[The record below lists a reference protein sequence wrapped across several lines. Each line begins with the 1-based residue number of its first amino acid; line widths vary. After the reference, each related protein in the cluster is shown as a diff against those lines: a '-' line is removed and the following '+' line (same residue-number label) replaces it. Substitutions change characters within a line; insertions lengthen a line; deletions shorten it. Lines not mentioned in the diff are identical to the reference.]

1 MCAGGEVLK
10 ASHKKYPLRI
20 LCWSSGFTISLQGEV
35 QSLVRELRSR
45 MPRGMGKLN
54 K

>member
-20 LCWSSGFTISLQGEV
+20 ICWSSGFTLTLQGGEV
-35 QSLVRELRSR
+35 QSLIRELRSL
-45 MPRGMGKLN
+45 MPCGMGKN